1 MKTLTRKVSELE
13 KNVLSDIPKPEDTY
27 LGTNNNDEL
36 ELFRRANRIQEE
48 QKRQATELQEKTK
61 ANPTVDYTA
70 EMKAILELSEE
81 NQTIVD
87 QSNLIYVQRVMHLFD
102 NAIAQHIHLNKPGI
116 KYMFYDRFNWFLSD
130 MTEWL
135 SLLNQEFSTYG
146 EPGFF
151 DLCQGEQDKK
161 LKPIHDSWRKDWF
174 SEESYDRWCKEHPI
188 TFKSKFSNEETNERE
203 KDEDIWDTERK
214 ADVEREERFL
224 REKCPTCK
232 EQCEWYKKQTQ
243 KGQKNL

>member
-135 SLLNQEFSTYG
+135 SLLNQEFSTYD

-161 LKPIHDSWRKDWF
+161 LKPVMDSWRGDWF
-174 SEESYDRWCKEHPI
+174 SDESFDRWLNAHPLPSSKLKSPKE
-188 TFKSKFSNEETNERE
+188 E
-203 KDEDIWDTERK
+203 
-214 ADVEREERFL
+214 VREEEEEAKLTKKELRETEENNTRYL

-243 KGQKNL
+243 RG